1 MPKGAFQPPKSKVIG
16 LWFNTYIN
24 NAKEITVVTDIV
36 PIYNIFEVLF
46 LFLVKLRQAH
56 REKEE
61 EWVK

>member
-1 MPKGAFQPPKSKVIG
+1 MTLLLPTINQENRLKIDAEGCFQPPKSKVIG

-46 LFLVKLRQAH
+46 LF
-56 REKEE
+56 
-61 EWVK
+61 